1 VNLQCAIVSDS
12 GQVRENN
19 EDTARALPESGL
31 FVVADGM
38 GGHIAGEVASR
49 VASDAIVHVFSS
61 GETPRLIRDEATRLG
76 EAVIAANNAVR
87 REAERLELVG
97 MGTTLT
103 ALLIRGST
111 ATIAHIGDSRVYLV
125 RRGTL
130 RQLTR
135 DHTLVALLIESGSI
149 PADEGPMHPE
159 RHVLTQ
165 AIGTQVAVHPDV
177 SQYRVSKGSRFLLS
191 SDGLHDV
198 VPQDKILDLAQK
210 PDLDEAAQSLIDCA
224 NAHGGP
230 DNITV
235 VLVDAF

>member
-1 VNLQCAIVSDS
+1 LNLRCAVISDA
-12 GQVRENN
+12 GRLRENN
-19 EDTARALPESGL
+19 EDAARALPASGL

-49 VASDAIVHVFSS
+49 VASDAIVDVVFS
-61 GETPRLIRDEATRLG
+61 GAQPRRIRDEASRLG

-87 REAERLELVG
+87 REAEQRELVG

-111 ATIAHIGDSRVYLV
+111 ATIAHIGDSRAYLV
-125 RRGTL
+125 RKGEM

-135 DHTLVALLIESGSI
+135 DHTLVALLIESGAI
-149 PADEGPMHPE
+149 AEDQGGMHPE

-165 AIGTQVAVHPDV
+165 AIGTQETVHPDV
-177 SQYRVSKGSRFLLS
+177 AQFRIYKGSRFLLS

-198 VPQDKILDLAQK
+198 VPGSEILDLVQRS
-210 PDLDEAAQSLIDCA
+210 DLDDAARSLVDRA

-235 VLVDAF
+235 VLVDAS

>member
-1 VNLQCAIVSDS
+1 VNLQCVVVSDS

-19 EDTARALPESGL
+19 EDAARALLESGL
-31 FVVADGM
+31 FIVADGM

-49 VASDAIVHVFSS
+49 VASDAIVEVFSS
-61 GETPRLIRDEATRLG
+61 GVQPRLIRDEASRLG
-76 EAVIAANNAVR
+76 EALIAANTAVR
-87 REAERLELVG
+87 HEAERLELVG

-125 RRGTL
+125 RKGTL

-135 DHTLVALLIESGSI
+135 DHTLVSLLIESGAI
-149 PADEGPMHPE
+149 PPEQGAMHPE

-165 AIGTQVAVHPDV
+165 AVGTQVAVHPDV
-177 SQYRVSKGSRFLLS
+177 AQYRISKGSRFLLS

-198 VPQDKILDLAQK
+198 VPQDEILDLAQN
-210 PDLDEAAQSLIDCA
+210 PDLDEAARALVDRA
-224 NAHGGP
+224 NSHGGP

-235 VLVDAF
+235 VLVDAS

>member
-1 VNLQCAIVSDS
+1 VTLRCAVVSDS
-12 GQVRENN
+12 GQLRENN
-19 EDTARALPESGL
+19 EDAARALPESGL

-49 VASDAIVHVFSS
+49 VASDAIVDIVVS
-61 GETPRLIRDEATRLG
+61 GMQPQRIRDEAPRLG
-76 EAVIAANNAVR
+76 EALIAANNAVR

-111 ATIAHIGDSRVYLV
+111 ATIAHVGDSRAYLV
-125 RRGTL
+125 RRREL

-135 DHTLVALLIESGSI
+135 DHTLVSLLIDSGVI
-149 PADEGPMHPE
+149 RPEEAMLHPE

-165 AIGTQVAVHPDV
+165 AIGTQTEIHPDV
-177 SQYRVSKGSRFLLS
+177 AQFRISKGSRFLLS

-198 VPQDKILDLAQK
+198 VPGDEIRDLARR
-210 PDLDEAAQSLIDCA
+210 PDLDEAARALIDSA

-235 VLVDAF
+235 VLVDP

>member
-1 VNLQCAIVSDS
+1 VTLRCAVASDS
-12 GQVRENN
+12 GQLRENN
-19 EDTARALPESGL
+19 EDAARALPDSGL

-49 VASDAIVHVFSS
+49 VASDAIVDVVCSGSS
-61 GETPRLIRDEATRLG
+61 PRRIRDESSRLG
-76 EAVIAANNAVR
+76 EAVIAANSAVR
-87 REAERLELVG
+87 READRLELVG

-111 ATIAHIGDSRVYLV
+111 ATIAHIGDSRAYLV
-125 RRGTL
+125 RKGEL

-135 DHTLVALLIESGSI
+135 DHTLVSLLIDSGVI
-149 PADEGPMHPE
+149 QPEEAALHPE

-165 AIGTQVAVHPDV
+165 AIGTQATVHPEV
-177 SQYRVSKGSRFLLS
+177 RQFRFAKGSRFLLS

-198 VPQDKILDLAQK
+198 VPADGILDLAQR
-210 PDLDEAAQSLIDCA
+210 PDLEEAARSLVDAA

-235 VLVDAF
+235 VMVDAP